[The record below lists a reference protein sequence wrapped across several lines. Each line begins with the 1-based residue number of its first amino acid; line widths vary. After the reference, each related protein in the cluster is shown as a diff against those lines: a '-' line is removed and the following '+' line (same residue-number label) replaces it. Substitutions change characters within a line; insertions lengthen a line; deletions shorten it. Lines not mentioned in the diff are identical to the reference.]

1 MITIFI
7 RQSTFQINHNN
18 YFHTSV
24 SISKFDVI
32 LTWRGMSVCIRHF
45 NYLPSIYKNTR
56 NVLFFRFFFLMR
68 RVQSLEFN
76 NNSYS
81 SLSHQTKK
89 VSLPPETNFAP
100 KSSYGWLRRSAPNIN
115 ARTTVVPITVVQE
128 EIPNYFGST
137 MQSMCLAFFT
147 LAYTEVDFLM
157 TKKKVYSFEVVNR
170 WCGFFW

>member
-1 MITIFI
+1 MITIHR
-7 RQSTFQINHNN
+7 RQSVFEIN
-18 YFHTSV
+18 FV
-24 SISKFDVI
+24 REVRKKIFVVI
-32 LTWRGMSVCIRHF
+32 LTRRGV
-45 NYLPSIYKNTR
+45 SIYIRFIVYLHSILLNYKNRR
-56 NVLFFRFFFLMR
+56 NIIINRFFFQSIIFFSSFILMR

-81 SLSHQTKK
+81 SLSQQAKK

-147 LAYTEVDFLM
+147 LAYTEVVFLM
-157 TKKKVYSFEVVNR
+157 KEMYNCF
-170 WCGFFW
+170 